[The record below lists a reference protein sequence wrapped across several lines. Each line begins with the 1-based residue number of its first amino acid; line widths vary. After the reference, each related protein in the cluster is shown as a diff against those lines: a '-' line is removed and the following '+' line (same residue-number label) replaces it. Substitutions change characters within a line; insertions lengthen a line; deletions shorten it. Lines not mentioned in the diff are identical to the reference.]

1 MVRVPGTVLAGLEV
15 VRLEGRT
22 NMFDRKA
29 VQFYANEHRAHETVA
44 WLEEHP
50 AEYSRGLFEG
60 FIAED
65 PDA

>member
-1 MVRVPGTVLAGLEV
+1 
-15 VRLEGRT
+15 
-22 NMFDRKA
+22 MFDRKA